1 MNGIRRS
8 CLAALALLVLAV
20 PARAAELRA
29 GVAKV
34 EITPPAGEK
43 LWGYFNRTQPA
54 EGALDPLFA
63 RVVVL
68 EASGKKMALAV
79 LDLGRTFGPAGIARL
94 RAAARQSSGMDYV
107 LVQATHTHAAPVIL
121 DDYPEGKTPAWESA
135 VIEKTAAAI
144 AEAARNLAPAR
155 LGTGRGSAF
164 IGYNR
169 IRINPDGTVT
179 MFWRNETRVPTAPM
193 DPTVAVVRLD
203 TSDGTPLA
211 VLVNHACHPVIFA
224 WDNLQYTADF
234 PGFTVKAV
242 EEAIPGATAIFL
254 QGAPGDI
261 NPYFATQT
269 LEKNPVAQSE
279 WTGRRLGEEAAR
291 VARSIR
297 TEADENASLDFVEDA
312 LEFKLRWNPEK
323 FRAAIIAA
331 YGENILESFAPRLQ
345 GPLSVPVAVVLINK
359 RLAMMT
365 MPGEPF
371 VDFQISWRDRAPV
384 REALFLGYANGYV
397 GYFPTIRGAAM
408 GGYGAASATTWV
420 EVGAGER
427 MVDHALV
434 RLYEMIGRL
443 RDKPE

>member
-1 MNGIRRS
+1 MGHIRKVGIALLSFS
-8 CLAALALLVLAV
+8 CLAVT
-20 PARAAELRA
+20 ARAAELRA
-29 GVAKV
+29 GVAQA

-43 LWGYFNRTQPA
+43 LWGYFNRTKPA

-63 RVVVL
+63 RVLVL
-68 EASGKKMALAV
+68 EADGKRMALAV
-79 LDLGRTFGPAGIARL
+79 LDLGRAFGPAGIARL
-94 RAAARQSSGMDYV
+94 REAARKSSDVDYV
-107 LVQATHTHAAPVIL
+107 LVQATHTHAGPVIL
-121 DDYPEGKTPAWESA
+121 DEYPEGKTPAWESTA
-135 VIEKTAAAI
+135 IDKTAAAI
-144 AEAARNLAPAR
+144 AEAAGSLVPAR

-169 IRINPDGTVT
+169 IRVNPDGSVT
-179 MFWRNETRVPTAPM
+179 MFWRNETRVPTAPL
-193 DPTVAVVRLD
+193 DPTVTVVRLD
-203 TSDGTPLA
+203 KVDGSPLA

-234 PGFTVKAV
+234 PRFTVKAV
-242 EEAIPGATAIFL
+242 EEALPGAMGFFL

-297 TEADENASLDFVEDA
+297 IEADENASLSFVEDT
-312 LEFKLRWNPEK
+312 LRFSLRWDPEK
-323 FRAAIIAA
+323 FRQAIIAA
-331 YGENILESFAPRLQ
+331 YGESILESFAPRLA
-345 GPLSVPVAVVLINK
+345 GELSAPVAVVLVNK

-371 VDFQISWRDRAPV
+371 VDYQISWRDRAPV
-384 REALFLGYANGYV
+384 REALFLGYANGYM
-397 GYFPTIRGAAM
+397 GYFPTIRAAGL

-434 RLYEMIGRL
+434 RLYEMLGRL